1 MVSVNDYSYYSLR
14 KWDPIFWFGFLRMI
28 KLLIWLL
35 DKLLIAIQGTSILN
49 GSQQERERSKNY
61 ELSAHVVKV
70 LGRGTIC
77 LIENH
82 DESNFLYI
90 HESYQHPSYILK
102 HDNIVLKGINR
113 DKAIFVVTDENVCAL
128 DTSIGPFAYVN
139 TFIAAKK
146 LIFLPLEHFHKLAE
160 EAGNPFKNDL
170 DIVMIHMTARC
181 GSTLLGNQYIFI
193 LFKAFT
199 II

>member
-1 MVSVNDYSYYSLR
+1 MFIFSTMVSVNDYSYYSLR
-14 KWDPIFWFGFLRMI
+14 KWDPIFWFGFLRLT
-28 KLLIWLL
+28 KLLIGVL
-35 DKLLIAIQGTSILN
+35 DKILLAILGTSILS
-49 GSQQERERSKNY
+49 GTQKEREQSKNY

-70 LGRGTIC
+70 FGRGTIC

-82 DESNFLYI
+82 DESNFLYL
-90 HESYQHPSYILK
+90 HDSYQHPSYILK

-146 LIFLPLEHFHKLAE
+146 VIFLPLEHFHKLAE

-181 GSTLLGNQYIFI
+181 GSTLLG
-193 LFKAFT
+193 K
-199 II
+199 